1 MKKNAIWLFIVA
13 AVILVLFLPSY
24 TKMQDLRYRN
34 QQYKK
39 KMEELKKEQ
48 ANLIDEERLLK
59 DDPEYR
65 EKVIRQE
72 MGVMKKGEVIYRVVP
87 DSK

>member
-1 MKKNAIWLFIVA
+1 MFKNSIGLFIVA

-24 TKMQDLRYRN
+24 TKLQDLRYRN

-87 DSK
+87 D

>member
-1 MKKNAIWLFIVA
+1 MGKNAIWLFGVT
-13 AVILVLFLPSY
+13 AVILAIFLPSY

-34 QQYKK
+34 EHYKK
-39 KMEELKKEQ
+39 QIEELRQEQ
-48 ANLIDEERLLK
+48 EYLLEEERRLK

-65 EKVIRQE
+65 EKVIRKN

-87 DSK
+87 DK

>member
-1 MKKNAIWLFIVA
+1 MKNAVLLFIVA

-24 TKMQDLRYRN
+24 TKMQDLRSRN
-34 QQYKK
+34 EHYKK
-39 KMEELKKEQ
+39 QMEDLKLEQ
-48 ANLIDEERLLK
+48 ERLAEEERRLK

-65 EKVIRQE
+65 ERVIRQD

-87 DSK
+87 NE

>member
-1 MKKNAIWLFIVA
+1 MKNAVWLFIVA

-24 TKMQDLRYRN
+24 TKMQDLRSRN
-34 QQYKK
+34 EHYKK
-39 KMEELKKEQ
+39 QMEDLRKEQ
-48 ANLIDEERLLK
+48 ERLAEEERRLK

-87 DSK
+87 NE